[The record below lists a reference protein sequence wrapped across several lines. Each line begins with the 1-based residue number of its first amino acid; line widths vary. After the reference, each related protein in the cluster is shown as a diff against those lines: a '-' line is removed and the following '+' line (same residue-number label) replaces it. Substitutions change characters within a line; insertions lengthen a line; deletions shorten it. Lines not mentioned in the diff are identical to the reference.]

1 MSLSLKSIIFC
12 LIVLC
17 LTLEFGCES
26 QEPAV
31 KKKLPLVAID
41 ETLQPVM
48 EAELKAFRELYP
60 KFAIQVLFTNEREA
74 IRLFLADS
82 AQVAL
87 IPRPLSSQEKDWFRA
102 KIKFTPKETPFATDA
117 VLLIVHPA
125 NPDSQLSLSQI
136 RSILKGEV
144 RDWKALNPK
153 REKSGEIQVV
163 FDNNHSSLL
172 RYMQD
177 SLLRGDTL
185 ASNVFAARSNPQ
197 VIEYIQNNPN
207 AIGVIGYNW
216 LSDKKDSTV
225 QNYLSKTRMVGIGEE
240 GKEAVK
246 LDEYIM
252 YKISQQKYPL
262 LRKFYFWNREGKMG
276 PATAFVSYAAGKD
289 GQLIAFKA
297 DLLPANEVI
306 RLVEVKESKV
316 KVTPTRPEG
325 GKGEK

>member
-1 MSLSLKSIIFC
+1 MSGFLKIKIILFYFAVLL
-12 LIVLC
+12 LIF
-17 LTLEFGCES
+17 TLGCES
-26 QEPAV
+26 QEPKA
-31 KKKLPLVAID
+31 KKKIPLVAID

-48 EAELKAFRELYP
+48 EAELKAFREFYP
-60 KFAIQVLFTNEREA
+60 KAAIRVLFTTEREA
-74 IRLFLADS
+74 IRLFFADS

-87 IPRPLSSQEKDWFRA
+87 ISRPLSPKEKEQFRA

-117 VLLIVHPA
+117 VLLIVHPT
-125 NPDSQLSLSQI
+125 NPDSQLTLSQI

-153 REKSGEIQVV
+153 RQKSGEIQVV
-163 FDNNHSSLL
+163 FDNNYSSLV

-185 ASNVFAARSNPQ
+185 AGNVFAARSNPQ

-216 LSDKKDSTV
+216 LSNKKDSTV
-225 QNYLSKTRMVGIGEE
+225 QSYLSKVRLAGIGED

-246 LDEYIM
+246 LDEYVM
-252 YKISQQKYPL
+252 YKISRQKYPL
-262 LRKFYFWNREGKMG
+262 LRRFYFWNREGKMG

-306 RLVEVKESKV
+306 RLVEVKESKI
-316 KVTPTRPEG
+316 KVTPNR
-325 GKGEK
+325 